1 MLGRDD
7 LARERE
13 TLAAARLA
21 PAGPIGAVGA
31 SGAVAGRL
39 ADFAFANRITDTN
52 DHGDRFYLYCE
63 CLAIAEITYLPRA
76 QCLAAEGVRGQP
88 GDWYAH
94 QQAMRE

>member
-7 LARERE
+7 LARKRE

-63 CLAIAEITYLPRA
+63 CLAIAEITYLPR
-76 QCLAAEGVRGQP
+76 QESLAPERTGSDP